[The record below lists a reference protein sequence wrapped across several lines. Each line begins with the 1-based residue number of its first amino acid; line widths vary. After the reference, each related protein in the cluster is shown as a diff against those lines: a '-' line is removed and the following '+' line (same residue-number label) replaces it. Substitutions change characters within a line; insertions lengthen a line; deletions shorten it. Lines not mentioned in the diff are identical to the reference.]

1 VRRGPSKSLSICL
14 SIGRSICLLT
24 GVLVAAFTPAS
35 SLAASQTVNATPSLQ
50 FSPNSVVIDQGDTVT
65 WNNTGG
71 LHNVHFDD
79 NSFIMPASPSTAAWS
94 VSRTFS
100 APGMFRYYCQV
111 HGGPNGS
118 GMSGVVW
125 VNGPGYARPKGASP
139 LRASLAPAY
148 KPCSAGSANR
158 THGSPLA
165 HPSCSPPVQ
174 VSDFLTVGTPDA
186 NGTGANSVGSI
197 VTKVLVAGD
206 VRFISSLTDVR
217 KKSDLSD
224 YTGELQAKLS
234 LRITDKTNGPSL
246 TEPATGDTTFA
257 FAIPCTATG
266 LATIGSS
273 CSITTSANAIAPGA
287 VVNNARAIWE
297 LGGVQVFDGGAD
309 GVASTA
315 GNTLFA
321 DQAILVP

>member
-1 VRRGPSKSLSICL
+1 M
-14 SIGRSICLLT
+14 
-24 GVLVAAFTPAS
+24 GVLVAAFAPAAT
-35 SLAASQTVNATPSLQ
+35 SLAANQTVTAQPSLQ

-65 WNNTGG
+65 WNNAGG

-125 VNGPGYARPKGASP
+125 VNGPGYARPKGATP
-139 LRASLAPAY
+139 TRAALAPAF
-148 KPCSAGSANR
+148 KPCTAANR
-158 THGSPLA
+158 MHGSPLA
-165 HPSCSPPVQ
+165 SGSCNPPTQ
-174 VSDFLTVGTPDA
+174 VSSFLTVGAPDA
-186 NGTGANSVGSI
+186 NERGANSVGS
-197 VTKVLVAGD
+197 VTIQVLPSAD
-206 VRFISSLTDVR
+206 VRFIPSITDVR

-224 YTGELQAKLS
+224 YTGELQANLP

-246 TEPATGDTTFA
+246 TESATGDTSFA
-257 FAIPCTATG
+257 FPIPCAATTATN
-266 LATIGSS
+266 IGST
-273 CSITTSANAIAPGA
+273 CSIATTANAVAPGA
-287 VVNNARAIWE
+287 VVASARAIWE
-297 LGGVQVFDGGAD
+297 IQKVQVFDGGAD

-321 DQAILVP
+321 DQAVFVP